1 MYYIILLAFAFLMI
15 LISQKSTML
24 RNTVFNPDN
33 FNSVAKA
40 EKIKKPKPSYSLGRS
55 QLAFWTVI
63 VSASFVYLLLSQSAY
78 PDIAVPVLDTVNL
91 TLISIAAGTTVVSK
105 IIDSSQKDNQTEAIP
120 QQDYPSEGF
129 FIDIISDE
137 QGVSIHRLQNV
148 LWTLIVGGIYIA
160 YVSGHTILP
169 DDTILT
175 TNLLGLMGI
184 STAAYLGL
192 KLNENKYSA
201 ATDVQVTSD
210 VTSTTLTTPI
220 AQPQTVINTPVANQ
234 TVATPITN
242 TASTVADTALPE
254 ATSQQQI

>member
-1 MYYIILLAFAFLMI
+1 MYYIILLAFAVLMV
-15 LISQKSTML
+15 LISQKSAML
-24 RNTVFNPDN
+24 RNTVFNPAN
-33 FNSVAKA
+33 FNAVAKS
-40 EKIKKPKPSYSLGRS
+40 ENIKKPKASYSLGRS

-63 VSASFVYLLLSQSAY
+63 VAASFVYLLLSQSAY
-78 PDIAVPVLDTVNL
+78 PDINVPVLDTVNL

-105 IIDSSQKDNQTEAIP
+105 IIDSSQKDNPTEAIP

-148 LWTLIVGGIYIA
+148 LWTIIVGGIYIA
-160 YVSGHTILP
+160 YVSGHTTLP

-192 KLNENKYSA
+192 KLNENKSAATTPETVNEALVQDSTPLASPPAVSPQQPIVTTATQPDAASTSA
-201 ATDVQVTSD
+201 ATDTTTQVN
-210 VTSTTLTTPI
+210 V
-220 AQPQTVINTPVANQ
+220 
-234 TVATPITN
+234 
-242 TASTVADTALPE
+242 
-254 ATSQQQI
+254 

>member
-1 MYYIILLAFAFLMI
+1 MYYIILVVFAVLMI
-15 LISQKSTML
+15 WISEKSTML
-24 RNTVFNPDN
+24 RNIVFNPDN
-33 FNSVAKA
+33 FNNVAKA

-63 VSASFVYLLLSQSAY
+63 VAASFVYLLLSQSAY
-78 PDIAVPVLDTVNL
+78 PDIIVPVLDTVNL

-105 IIDSSQKDNQTEAIP
+105 IIDSSQKDNPTSAIP

-160 YVSGHTILP
+160 YVSGHTTLP

-175 TNLLGLMGI
+175 TNLLSLMGI

-192 KLNENKYSA
+192 KLNENKSIPA
-201 ATDVQVTSD
+201 ADPQVSQVTAD
-210 VTSTTLTTPI
+210 TPNVITSQAANPVNAI
-220 AQPQTVINTPVANQ
+220 VINTPPVVDA
-234 TVATPITN
+234 PIDGVDKPQDN
-242 TASTVADTALPE
+242 S
-254 ATSQQQI
+254 